1 MGVKFRCMN
10 ILKLEILYRN
20 LKIRNMQLARQLA
33 LQDEVALQVEVATL
47 SEQSASEHC
56 NDLLQCCNIQGNRTS
71 GLTVHF
77 QMLPVLIS

>member
-56 NDLLQCCNIQGNRTS
+56 KIYCNVAIFKGTE
-71 GLTVHF
+71 H
-77 QMLPVLIS
+77 PV